1 MYQGGFNKVFLLEK
15 KIVYS
20 FICLF
25 NLEETLAI
33 FKGGLCMYMMTI
45 ETSNLCTPP
54 HFIVV
59 LTKIKVSFKLFCQN
73 SHDSNGTYAIHKYVN
88 PEHHEIYG
96 GRGVVP
102 RDLIFVRV
110 HVFISQPFY
119 RNHFVRI
126 WLLLPSFKIPAH

>member
-45 ETSNLCTPP
+45 ETSNSCTTP
-54 HFIVV
+54 HFLVL
-59 LTKIKVSFKLFCQN
+59 LTKKSF
-73 SHDSNGTYAIHKYVN
+73 
-88 PEHHEIYG
+88 
-96 GRGVVP
+96 
-102 RDLIFVRV
+102 
-110 HVFISQPFY
+110 FY
-119 RNHFVRI
+119 I
-126 WLLLPSFKIPAH
+126 ILSK